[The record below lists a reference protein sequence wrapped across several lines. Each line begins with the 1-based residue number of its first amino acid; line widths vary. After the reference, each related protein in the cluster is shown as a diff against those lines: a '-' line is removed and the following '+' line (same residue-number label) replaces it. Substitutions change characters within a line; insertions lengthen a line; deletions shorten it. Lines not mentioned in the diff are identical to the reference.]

1 LLNNYVALL
10 LQAFYHCGVYEA
22 LIRVG
27 INTEESSELNRK
39 ARFLLR
45 KIMYLSSNLL
55 PEVPQVA
62 TLVNVATDFDH
73 SIYNRNLMDS
83 TENIKRSRATK
94 IIKELSEISLK
105 NPLEIQRD
113 NELFHNSLSMF

>member
-1 LLNNYVALL
+1 M
-10 LQAFYHCGVYEA
+10 
-22 LIRVG
+22 G
-27 INTEESSELNRK
+27 INTEESTEMNRK

-62 TLVNVATDFDH
+62 SLVNVATDFDH
-73 SIYNRNLMDS
+73 SFHNHVQFVDS
-83 TENIKRSRATK
+83 TTNENIKRSRATK

-105 NPLEIQRD
+105 NPLEIHRD
-113 NELFHNSLSMF
+113 NELFHNSLSMCQLNNMMQNQSVAG